1 MKVIKLFLRG
11 LDYVEEAL
19 IVILLAFMAIMNFV
33 NVVSRYCFSN
43 SFSFTE
49 ELTVMAFVW
58 VTMLGIATG
67 YKRYAHLGMSFIV
80 ERFSKKIQAIFAAF
94 SMICSLVMIV
104 LLIKYGIEMVQ
115 GQIML
120 GSKTPAL
127 RLPIYWQGLSIPVG
141 AGFIAIRT
149 LESGIQEIVRLWK
162 EGSVKA

>member
-11 LDYVEEAL
+11 LGYLEETL
-19 IVILLAFMAIMNFV
+19 IVLLLAFMSIMNFV

-58 VTMLGIATG
+58 VTMLGVAAG

-80 ERFSKKIQAIFAAF
+80 DQFPKKMQAVFAAF
-94 SMICSLVMIV
+94 SMVCSVVMIV
-104 LLIKYGIEMVQ
+104 LLIKYGVEMVQ

-127 RLPIYWQGLSIPVG
+127 RLPIYYQGLSIPVG
-141 AGFIAIRT
+141 GCFIAIRT
-149 LESGIQEIVRLWK
+149 LEAGIGEFVRLWK
-162 EGSVKA
+162 EGGVKA